1 MTNILKKI
9 CNFVLQDFKKQKI
22 FRNMDSLSK
31 ITAPI
36 GDEMVSFEAMLLR
49 TVANDYPVMGEIVD
63 KLVNLKGK
71 RMRPILT
78 LLVAK
83 MLGGI
88 DDKHM
93 AGAVIME
100 ITHNASLIHD
110 DVIDEASLR
119 RGELTLNAHLRSK
132 GAVLAGDFLLACGI
146 DVGVKSGNYRAVE
159 IAART
164 LKQLV
169 EGELQQ
175 AQNALLLTTTIEDY
189 FRIID
194 LKTAYLLA
202 ASAEVG
208 ASGEHIEKMYRFGEL
223 IGQAYQ
229 IKDDILDYV
238 GKGSGKELFNDIKE
252 HKITLPLLCA
262 FEECGRSEAVL
273 EDLSRANSDN
283 EALRRVADFVINSDA
298 IEMCNREI
306 DSRRGEA
313 MQILAQYPNNEARR
327 ALETYCDFVTKRNY

>member
-1 MTNILKKI
+1 MDDLNII
-9 CNFVLQDFKKQKI
+9 V
-22 FRNMDSLSK
+22 
-31 ITAPI
+31 API
-36 GDEMVSFEAMLLR
+36 KSELQRFESLLDEAVR
-49 TVANDYPVMGEIVD
+49 NPYPMMGEIVD
-63 KLVNLKGK
+63 KLVNLNGK

-83 MLGGI
+83 MVSKDGECVDNKAL
-88 DDKHM
+88 

-110 DVIDEASLR
+110 DVIDEAHVR
-119 RGELTLNAHLRSK
+119 RGKPTLNASLRSK

-146 DVGVKSGNYRAVE
+146 ELGVKYGNYRAIQ

-175 AQNALLLTTTIEDY
+175 AQAAATLSTTKEDY
-189 FRIID
+189 FGIIN

-208 ASGEHIEKMYRFGEL
+208 TNEENVGKMYRFGEL

-238 GKGSGKELFNDIKE
+238 GDKSGKELFNDIVE
-252 HKITLPLLCA
+252 RKITLPMLYA
-262 FEECGRSEAVL
+262 FDEKGGREEIVELIKVADKDPGALQKVAHYVTSSGAIKRCEL
-273 EDLSRANSDN
+273 EIENRKN
-283 EALRRVADFVINSDA
+283 EALEILKQFEDSDA
-298 IEMCNREI
+298 KNGLIQYCN
-306 DSRRGEA
+306 
-313 MQILAQYPNNEARR
+313 
-327 ALETYCDFVTKRNY
+327 FVTKRDY